1 MQLWPD
7 LFNGRTP
14 IPSLDPSPSELTLR
28 VNRLRMCS
36 EQMLIHLK
44 SLGKDSRDADDA
56 RETLSRMTQEINLLK
71 DQRRK
76 IHEMLD

>member
-1 MQLWPD
+1 ML
-7 LFNGRTP
+7 
-14 IPSLDPSPSELTLR
+14 
-28 VNRLRMCS
+28 S